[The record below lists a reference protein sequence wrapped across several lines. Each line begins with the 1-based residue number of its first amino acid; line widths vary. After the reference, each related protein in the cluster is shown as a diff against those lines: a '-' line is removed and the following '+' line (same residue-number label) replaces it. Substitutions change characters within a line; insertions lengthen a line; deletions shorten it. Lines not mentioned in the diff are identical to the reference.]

1 MPSRPLQEASGSGG
15 PPVAPRRLVGVWQA
29 VSVCVGMVI
38 GAGIF
43 RSPSVVAANLGSG
56 TELMLAWAFGGA
68 MSLAGALCFAEMAAA
83 FPDTGGD
90 YHFLRRALGVR
101 TGFLFAWSRFAVI
114 HTGSMAML
122 AFVFGDYLGEI
133 ANLGPYGSSLLAA
146 LAIVVLA
153 SLNLTGLR
161 TGIGTQV
168 GLMVV
173 VISGLLAVGLGGIA
187 LAVQGVPPAAMGGA
201 REPGGAHLG
210 TALVFVFLAY
220 GGWSDAATLSA
231 EMRDPRR
238 GITRALVAGMSIV
251 TALYLLAN
259 WAYLRGLGLAGVAAS
274 QAPAA
279 DLMLRAFGHAGQA
292 AMVAIVAVTAIT
304 SMNAILI
311 AGARTTYAAARDTG
325 GLGALGEW
333 HTERGTPAWAIVA
346 ISVLALL
353 LVGLGTWT
361 RSGFSTMVDF
371 LSPVYWF
378 FLTLSGAAVVVLR
391 TRFPD
396 APRPFRVPGYPLVPV
411 AFMAT
416 SAYMTYSSVA
426 YVRIGTIVGVGILL
440 VGLAVL
446 VAVER
451 HGGAQPR

>member
-1 MPSRPLQEASGSGG
+1 MTTDCRHEPPSERATPYRQ
-15 PPVAPRRLVGVWQA
+15 VGVWGA

-43 RSPSVVAANLGSG
+43 RSPSIVAANVG
-56 TELMLAWAFGGA
+56 TDAGMLLAWAFGGA

-90 YHFLRRALGVR
+90 YHFLRRAFGARV
-101 TGFLFAWSRFAVI
+101 GFLFAWSRFAVI

-122 AFVFGDYLGEI
+122 AFVLGDYLGEL
-133 ANLGPYGSSLLAA
+133 ADLGTFGSPLLAVIAIVA
-146 LAIVVLA
+146 LAAI
-153 SLNLTGLR
+153 NLTGLR
-161 TGIGTQV
+161 AGIGTQV
-168 GLMVV
+168 ALMVLV
-173 VISGLLAVGLGGIA
+173 FAGLLAAGIA
-187 LAVQGVPPAAMGGA
+187 GATLAVLGAPPVSPAGSNAAPA
-201 REPGGAHLG
+201 AHLG

-231 EMRDPRR
+231 EMRDARR
-238 GITRALVAGMSIV
+238 GITLALVTGMSIV

-279 DLMLRAFGHAGQA
+279 DLMRLAFGPVGQA
-292 AMVAIVAVTAIT
+292 VMVAVVAVTAIT

-325 GLGALGEW
+325 GLGALADW
-333 HTERGTPAWAIVA
+333 HVVRGTPAWAIIA
-346 ISVLALL
+346 ISTVALL

-361 RSGFSTMVDF
+361 RSGFATMVDF

-378 FLTLSGAAVVVLR
+378 FLTLSGAALIVLR
-391 TRFPD
+391 RRFPGT
-396 APRPFRVPGYPLVPV
+396 PRPFRVPGYPWVPL

-416 SAYMTYSSVA
+416 SAYMVYASVA
-426 YVRIGTIVGVGILL
+426 FVRIGTVFGVAILL
-440 VGLAVL
+440 AGLALL
-446 VAVER
+446 VALEWR
-451 HGGAQPR
+451 RRA

>member
-1 MPSRPLQEASGSGG
+1 MNDIEPGSRFA
-15 PPVAPRRLVGVWQA
+15 VPRRQVGMWQA

-43 RSPSVVAANLGSG
+43 RSPSVVAANVG
-56 TELMLAWAFGGA
+56 TDFGMLLVWAFGGA

-83 FPDTGGD
+83 FPDAGGD
-90 YHFLRRALGVR
+90 YHFLHRALGSRV
-101 TGFLFAWSRFAVI
+101 GFLFAWSRFAVI

-122 AFVFGDYLGEI
+122 AFVFGDYLGEV
-133 ANLGPYGSSLLAA
+133 ADLGTHGSSLFAA
-146 LAIVVLA
+146 LAIAALA
-153 SLNLTGLR
+153 ALNLTGLR
-161 TGIGTQV
+161 AGIGTQV

-173 VISGLLAVGLGGIA
+173 VFAGLLVVGLAGVA
-187 LAVQGVPPAAMGGA
+187 MAVQGAPPAA
-201 REPGGAHLG
+201 PGGTAAAPATQLG

-231 EMRDPRR
+231 EMRDARR
-238 GITRALVAGMSIV
+238 GIARALIAGMSIV

-279 DLMLRAFGHAGQA
+279 DLMLRAFGPAGRA
-292 AMVAIVAVTAIT
+292 VIVAVVAVTAIT

-325 GLGALGEW
+325 GFGALGEW
-333 HTERGTPAWAIVA
+333 QVVRGTPAWAIVA
-346 ISVLALL
+346 ISTLALL

-361 RSGFSTMVDF
+361 RSGFATMVDF
-371 LSPVYWF
+371 LSPVYWC
-378 FLTLSGAAVVVLR
+378 FLTLSGAALIVLR
-391 TRFPD
+391 RRFPD
-396 APRPFRVPGYPLVPV
+396 AARPFRVPGFPWIPA

-416 SAYMTYSSVA
+416 SAYMVYASVA
-426 YVRIGTIVGVGILL
+426 FVRIGTIVGIAILL
-440 VGLAVL
+440 AGLVL
-446 VAVER
+446 LAAVER
-451 HGGAQPR
+451 RGRGRAR

>member
-1 MPSRPLQEASGSGG
+1 MTTDCRPEPPSERATPYRQ
-15 PPVAPRRLVGVWQA
+15 VGVWGA

-43 RSPSVVAANLGSG
+43 RSPSIVAANVG
-56 TELMLAWAFGGA
+56 TDAGMLLAWAFGGA

-90 YHFLRRALGVR
+90 YHFLRRAFGARV
-101 TGFLFAWSRFAVI
+101 GFLFAWSRFAVI

-122 AFVFGDYLGEI
+122 AFVLGDYLGEL
-133 ANLGPYGSSLLAA
+133 ADLGTFGSPLLAVIAIVA
-146 LAIVVLA
+146 LAAI
-153 SLNLTGLR
+153 NLTGLR
-161 TGIGTQV
+161 AGIGTQV
-168 GLMVV
+168 ALMVLV
-173 VISGLLAVGLGGIA
+173 FAGLLAAGIA
-187 LAVQGVPPAAMGGA
+187 GATLAVLGAPPVSPAGSNAAPA
-201 REPGGAHLG
+201 AHLG

-231 EMRDPRR
+231 EMRDARR
-238 GITRALVAGMSIV
+238 GITLALVTGMSIV

-279 DLMLRAFGHAGQA
+279 DLMRLAFGPVGQA
-292 AMVAIVAVTAIT
+292 VMVAVVAVTAIT

-325 GLGALGEW
+325 GLGALADW
-333 HTERGTPAWAIVA
+333 HVVRGTPAWAIIA
-346 ISVLALL
+346 ISTVALL

-361 RSGFSTMVDF
+361 RSGFATMVDF

-378 FLTLSGAAVVVLR
+378 FLTLSGAALIVLR
-391 TRFPD
+391 RRFPGT
-396 APRPFRVPGYPLVPV
+396 PRPFRVPGYPWVPL

-416 SAYMTYSSVA
+416 SAYMVYASVA
-426 YVRIGTIVGVGILL
+426 FVRIGTVFGVAILL
-440 VGLAVL
+440 AGLALL
-446 VAVER
+446 VALEWR
-451 HGGAQPR
+451 RRA

>member
-1 MPSRPLQEASGSGG
+1 MTFA
-15 PPVAPRRLVGVWQA
+15 PPVAPRRQVGVWEA
-29 VSVCVGMVI
+29 VAVCVGMVI

-43 RSPSVVAANLGSG
+43 RSPSIVAANVGSD
-56 TELMLAWAFGGA
+56 TEMLLAWAFGGA

-83 FPDTGGD
+83 FPDPGGD
-90 YHFLRRALGVR
+90 YHFLTRAFGKR
-101 TGFLFAWSRFAVI
+101 AGFLFAWSRFAVI

-122 AFVFGDYLGEI
+122 GFVLGDYVGELLGF
-133 ANLGPYGSSLLAA
+133 GPAGSSLLAA
-146 LAIVVLA
+146 LAIASLA
-153 SLNLTGLR
+153 ALNLTGLR
-161 TGIGTQV
+161 AGIGTQV

-173 VISGLLAVGLGGIA
+173 VFAGLVAVGLGGIA
-187 LAVQGVPPAAMGGA
+187 LAVQGTPPLAPAGAGHGAAG
-201 REPGGAHLG
+201 HLG

-231 EMRDPRR
+231 EMRDERR
-238 GITRALVAGMSIV
+238 GILRALVLGMAIV

-279 DLMLRAFGHAGQA
+279 DLMLRAFGPAGQA
-292 AMVAIVAVTAIT
+292 AMVAVVAVTTIT

-325 GLGALGEW
+325 GLGALGQW
-333 HTERGTPAWAIVA
+333 HVVRGTPAWAMA
-346 ISVLALL
+346 ALAAMALL

-371 LSPVYWF
+371 LAPVYWG
-378 FLTLSGAAVVVLR
+378 FLALSGAALVVLR
-391 TRFPD
+391 RREPG
-396 APRPFRVPGYPLVPV
+396 ALRPFRVPLHPWLPL

-416 SAYMTYSSVA
+416 SAYMVYASVA
-426 YVRIGTIVGVGILL
+426 YVRIGSIAGIGVLLAGLVLLAIL
-440 VGLAVL
+440 
-446 VAVER
+446 ER
-451 HGGAQPR
+451 RTMK